1 MEQKLK
7 ERLSRDCPT
16 WGSITYTVAKT
27 RYYCRCWEVIADWS
41 LIWLSPESLCK
52 CLTNTEVGAGNQ
64 PLDSAQWSAV
74 EELGKGLKEMR
85 VFAVSWDCATDQ
97 AQSAPLNPW
106 ESGVP
111 AGGHG
116 VSEN

>member
-1 MEQKLK
+1 VL
-7 ERLSRDCPT
+7 
-16 WGSITYTVAKT
+16 
-27 RYYCRCWEVIADWS
+27 ADWS